1 MPISISLRIECGYS
15 SHQALRKA
23 GIGNRAMTIQ
33 PIDALGVLFDRKKR
47 LAGLDLGTKTIGV
60 AISDVEWRIATP
72 HTVIRRTKFKED
84 VAKLLGILAHYDVAA
99 LVLGLPLNMD
109 GSSGPRV
116 QATHAFS
123 RSIAPFVACPI
134 ATIDERLT
142 TAEAE
147 RAMIAAD
154 RSRKKRAESID
165 AAAAAIILQTA
176 LDRLDFL
183 RRTDSAEL

>member
-1 MPISISLRIECGYS
+1 
-15 SHQALRKA
+15 
-23 GIGNRAMTIQ
+23 MTFQ
-33 PIDALGVLFDRKKR
+33 PIDALAALFDRKKR

-72 HTVIRRTKFKED
+72 NTVIRRAKFKD
-84 VAKLLGILAHYDVAA
+84 DIASLIGIMTHYDVGA

-116 QATHAFS
+116 QATHAFA
-123 RSIAPFVACPI
+123 RNIAPWVTCPI
-134 ATIDERLT
+134 AAIDERLT

-154 RSRKKRAESID
+154 KSRKQRANTID
-165 AAAAAIILQTA
+165 SAAAAIILQTA

-183 RRTDSAEL
+183 RRSEKH